1 MNIAAA
7 TAMSPPGR
15 FARAFDAVRGISDAQ
30 VRVTAAL
37 AVCLALV
44 TVAVYWFPIMQQART
59 NPWWA
64 LVADIAIRDQ
74 LQAFCL
80 LIAVVIANRAVDE
93 GYPARKAYVLA
104 ALVGCAAGAAMSE
117 TFAWVWRSNFE
128 TGAPPAARPWLRGT
142 ASLFFWPLFTLTN
155 WVIVGSAAVFLYA
168 GRRAA
173 MRTGARLRA
182 AELERIRRSK
192 LALESRLQ
200 AMQARVEPQFLFN
213 TLAQVERLYDLDPES
228 AARMLDDLI
237 AYLRAAMPLMRDTSS
252 TLAQEFALARAY
264 LDIVRVRLDERLAV
278 SIEAPNGSEDIR
290 MPPMMLLPLID
301 HTIVRGLAPTNA
313 AAAIRICTEAAGGRL
328 RVTIIDSGTGFVPEA
343 GDEALAT
350 MRERL
355 TALYGGGG
363 SLQFGRRDSTST
375 QAILDIPLEHRTS
388 DIESPWRAEHA
399 SNLGPPD

>member
-117 TFAWVWRSNFE
+117 TFAWVWRSIFE

-155 WVIVGSAAVFLYA
+155 WLIVGSAAVFLYA

-173 MRTGARLRA
+173 MRTATRLRA

-213 TLAQVERLYDLDPES
+213 TLAQVKRLYELDRWTGTGQ
-228 AARMLDDLI
+228 AH
-237 AYLRAAMPLMRDTSS
+237 
-252 TLAQEFALARAY
+252 ARA
-264 LDIVRVRLDERLAV
+264 RLA
-278 SIEAPNGSEDIR
+278 
-290 MPPMMLLPLID
+290 
-301 HTIVRGLAPTNA
+301 
-313 AAAIRICTEAAGGRL
+313 
-328 RVTIIDSGTGFVPEA
+328 
-343 GDEALAT
+343 
-350 MRERL
+350 
-355 TALYGGGG
+355 ALYGGDAKLQLRRGDNGATEALMEIPAESTAGTPHAVVPRYASGFALRPGARGG
-363 SLQFGRRDSTST
+363 T
-375 QAILDIPLEHRTS
+375 
-388 DIESPWRAEHA
+388 
-399 SNLGPPD
+399 